1 MRRLWWRGVVI
12 ALCLVVVGFTPAWTA
27 QQEVTLRVMIPEHHR
42 LIKPLEE
49 NDRSSVVPRRLWF
62 YDMVQSFKKKYPHI
76 KLRFESAVYD
86 HVTSIFINKSM
97 AGDPPDITFL
107 PNGPQFKLARAGYLY
122 PLDRFPFDWKD
133 YNENMLRENMTVD
146 GKIYLV
152 PTYTVP
158 HVLYYNKEIYE
169 KAGIKEPPKTW
180 DELIAVAKKLT
191 KDTKGEG
198 KIDVWGLGMPASP
211 SHPPFVYQS
220 LEPIIW
226 LLGGKLEEKGRA
238 LIDTPEMRKAV
249 QLYVDLVHVHK
260 VMPEAVTTW
269 DKEYMANFRNEKL
282 AMTLRGA
289 EEYVPS
295 VAKLGDKVGLARVP
309 VFKPGDRPYTW
320 MEVWGYGM
328 SKRAGETKPEAAW
341 AFLNQFASEET
352 FVLAA
357 EFQKG
362 LPTRKSVANHPIY
375 KSSPEFEFQAKY
387 VVEAGRA
394 DPFIEEWEAWG
405 DIISRTAQAA
415 VLRLGKVEDLLKNA
429 QREYDARL
437 KR

>member
-1 MRRLWWRGVVI
+1 MWTQHWLLVG
-12 ALCLVVVGFTPAWTA
+12 LCLSLLFAGPPVAWSG

-42 LIKPLEE
+42 LIKPLQE
-49 NDRSSVVPRRLWF
+49 NDRKSVVPRRLWF
-62 YDMVQSFKKKYPHI
+62 YDMVQNFKKKHPEV
-76 KLRFESAVYD
+76 KLQFESAVYD
-86 HVTSIFINKSM
+86 HITSIFINKSM

-107 PNGPQFKLARAGYLY
+107 PNGPQYRLARAGYLY
-122 PLDRFPFDWKD
+122 PLDRFSFDWKD
-133 YNENMLRENMTVD
+133 YNENVLRENMMVD
-146 GKIYLV
+146 GKIFLV

-158 HVLYYNKEIYE
+158 HVLYYNKDMFV
-169 KAGIKEPPKTW
+169 KAGIKDVPKTW
-180 DELIAVAKKLT
+180 DELVAAAKKLT
-191 KDTKGEG
+191 KDTDGDG
-198 KIDVWGLGMPASP
+198 KIDIWGLGMPASP
-211 SHPPFVYQS
+211 AHPPFVYQS
-220 LEPIIW
+220 LEPIVW
-226 LLGGKLEEKGRA
+226 LLGGKLDEKGRA

-282 AMTLRGA
+282 AMALRGA

-295 VAKLGDKVGLARVP
+295 VAKLGDKVGIARVP
-309 VFKPGDRPYTW
+309 VFKTGDLPYTW

-328 SKRAGETKPEAAW
+328 SKRAGETKADVAW
-341 AFLNQFASEET
+341 AFLNEFASPET

-357 EFQKG
+357 EHQKG
-362 LPTRKSVANHPIY
+362 LPTRKSVANHPIF

-394 DPFIEEWEAWG
+394 DPFLEEWEAWG
-405 DIISRTAQAA
+405 DIMARTVQAA
-415 VLRLGKVEDLLKNA
+415 VLRLGKVDDLLKNA